1 MSQYVPAEDFV
12 SNAEF
17 LGKLISDSP
26 NYSVVSNGKKE
37 VLYNIPAGFDIETS
51 SFYYQNEKT
60 AIMYEWTFGINNII
74 TYGRTWEQLKI
85 LLHAVSTVLQTNP
98 TKRLVV
104 YVHNLPYEF
113 QFIRKHF
120 SWTKIFFLDSR
131 KPVYAIT
138 DSGIEFRCSLKLSG
152 KSLAATAK
160 DLTKYKAEKM
170 AGDLDYTLIRHP
182 NTTLTPKELEYCFH
196 DVKVILNYI
205 QEKIE
210 QDGNIARIPLTQ
222 TGYVRRYCKDACFPE
237 EQVWTNASTYAEDE
251 IDAIGVSRDERMLS
265 GWLHARECPP
275 SREIMY
281 EGWLIRLYKFLSYR
295 YGNKKV
301 SDCTRKVSW
310 FS

>member
-1 MSQYVPAEDFV
+1 MSQYVPAEGFV

-17 LGKLISDSP
+17 LGKLISSAP
-26 NYSVVSNGKKE
+26 KFETVSNGKKE
-37 VLYNIPAGFDIETS
+37 IFYNIPAGFDIETS
-51 SFYYQNEKT
+51 SFYYHGEKT

-74 TYGRTWEQLKI
+74 TYGRTWEHFKT
-85 LLHAVSTVLQTNP
+85 LLTAVTAVLQTHQNR
-98 TKRLVV
+98 RLVV

-120 SWTKIFFLDSR
+120 SWTKIFFLDNR

-138 DSGIEFRCSLKLSG
+138 DKGIEFRCSLKLSG

-170 AGDLDYTLIRHP
+170 AGDLDYSLIRHP
-182 NTTLTPKELEYCFH
+182 ETPLTEKELGYCFH

-210 QDGNIARIPLTQ
+210 QDGNIARIPLTN
-222 TGYVRRYCKDACFPE
+222 TGYVRRYCKNACFPDE
-237 EQVWTNASTYAEDE
+237 EVYTNASTYAEYE
-251 IDAIGVSRDERMLS
+251 IDAIGVSRDERVLS
-265 GWLHARECPP
+265 RWLHARECPP

-281 EGWLIRLYKFLSYR
+281 EGWLIRLYKFLSIR
-295 YGNKKV
+295 FGSKKV
-301 SDCTRKVSW
+301 SDITRKVSW